1 MDFIE
6 QMRALSARIAKQK
19 DSIKTEEAAK
29 HAFVLP
35 FIAALGYDVFD
46 PGEVVP
52 ELVADVG
59 IKKGEKFDYAILKDG
74 KVIMLFE
81 CKCSDKTLGDAHA
94 SQLYR
99 YFSVTDAR
107 IAVLTNGHHYRFFSD
122 LEQPNKLDTRPFLEV
137 DLLDLQEPL
146 VAELKKLTKSSFNLE
161 AILST
166 ASELKYMREIKRVI
180 GEQVQS
186 PSEEFVRF
194 IASQVY
200 SGKLTQAVRDQF
212 AELTK
217 RAFLQFISD
226 RISVRL
232 KTALAEETAVSREVQ
247 APADET
253 VTLDVDGVVTTEEE
267 REGFM
272 VVKSILREVVDVSRL
287 AMRDT
292 KSYCGIL
299 LDDNNR
305 KPVCRLHTNRTTKYL
320 GLLDADKN
328 EERVPITALDDIY
341 QHADRLKAT
350 VKGYEQP
357 VAVSAAASEQ

>member
-59 IKKGEKFDYAILKDG
+59 VKKGEKVDYAILKDG

-81 CKCSDKTLGDAHA
+81 CKCCDKNLGDAHA

-146 VAELKKLTKSSFNLE
+146 VAELKKLTKTAFNLE
-161 AILST
+161 EILST
-166 ASELKYMREIKRVI
+166 ANELKYMREIKRVI
-180 GEQVQS
+180 GEQLQT
-186 PSEEFVRF
+186 PSEEFVRL
-194 IASQVY
+194 IAAQVY

-212 AELTK
+212 ADLTK
-217 RAFLQFISD
+217 RAFQQFISD

-232 KTALAEETAVSREVQ
+232 KTALAEETAIARAVEV
-247 APADET
+247 PLDEI
-253 VTLDVDGVVTTEEE
+253 VPVDLDAIVTTEEE
-267 REGFM
+267 REGFLI
-272 VVKSILREVVDVSRL
+272 VKSILREIVDVNRL
-287 AMRDT
+287 GMRDT

-305 KPVCRLHTNRTTKYL
+305 KPVCRLHFNRAQKYL
-320 GLLDADKN
+320 GLIDGEKN
-328 EERVPITALDDIY
+328 EERVPISSLDEIY
-341 QHADRLKAT
+341 QHADRLKVT
-350 VKGYEQP
+350 VRSYEQP
-357 VAVSAAASEQ
+357 AAAAAQAIS